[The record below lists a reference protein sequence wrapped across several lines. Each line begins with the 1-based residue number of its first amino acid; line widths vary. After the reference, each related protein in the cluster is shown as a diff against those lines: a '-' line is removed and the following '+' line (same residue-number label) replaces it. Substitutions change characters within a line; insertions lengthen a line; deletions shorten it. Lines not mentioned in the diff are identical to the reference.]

1 MLLQPK
7 SSKYKKYKKGR
18 LIKYSLKSKTLKFGT
33 IGLKSAKSGII
44 TARQLESARQAINRK
59 ISRKGKLWVRV
70 FPNLPITSKPSESRM
85 GKGKGAVSHWVS
97 KIKAGQPIF
106 ELCGI
111 SDSLAMTAFKAGKS
125 KLPFKTIIF
134 F

>member
-7 SSKYKKYKKGR
+7 SLKYKKYKKGR
-18 LIKYSLKSKTLKFGT
+18 LVKYSFKSKILKFGT

-70 FPNLPITSKPSESRM
+70 FPNLPVTSKPSESRM
-85 GKGKGAVSHWVS
+85 GKGKGPVSHWVS
-97 KIKAGQPIF
+97 KVKAGQLIF
-106 ELCGI
+106 ELYNVGR
-111 SDSLAMTAFKAGKS
+111 DHKV
-125 KLPFKTIIF
+125 
-134 F
+134 